1 MKQLSIILF
10 SLLISVG
17 LFAQVSQVEINNSQ
31 IPSVYHNIKTNEAG
45 FIVFVSPETGL
56 ESLLFETPD
65 FVKLGDLRTTIT
77 GTKKGLK
84 IDLKNDKIN
93 GIVYFGLY
101 ADTDVKFPQPVFFK
115 TTSKLK
121 KGVAKIDI
129 AQLAGKYDIAN
140 WEEKGVAKLGYRITD
155 DKGQIIYDGKIYA
168 YGTGPF
174 EPGLSVVEGPF
185 INLLG
190 SNEVTISFTTNMPSS
205 PFVEVNGRKYEAKQ
219 IMANMKGDIN
229 HEILINHLTPDTDY
243 EYTVVFD
250 KVRETYSF
258 KTAPANGSRQAFT
271 FAYASDSREGKGGGE
286 RNIHGTNA
294 YIMKKMAALAVFE
307 KSTFMQ
313 FTGDMINGYS
323 TNTNDQILQY
333 ANWRRAIEPFWH
345 YIPFIVGPGNHE
357 SLVSA
362 FNDGTKYGK
371 AVDKFPFATNSG
383 ERIFAN
389 AFVNPKNG
397 PKSEDGAT
405 YDPDKN
411 NTDFPPYE
419 ETVYHYVYDNVAMIV
434 LNSDYLYTPD
444 HNIIPII
451 GGNVHG
457 YIMDNQLEWLK
468 KIIKMFDKDENIDHV
483 FVTIHTPAFPNGGH
497 AGDDMWY
504 DGNDSIR
511 PYINGQPVDKGI
523 IERRDEFLNIII
535 NKSDKVLALLCGDEH
550 NYSRMRIDNN
560 ISMYPENYKG
570 KKLKFKRSF
579 WQMTNGSAGA
589 PYYGQQELPWSSSV
603 EIFSTQ
609 YALMLFDIDGKTVN
623 LRVINPDT
631 FDVIEEVLL
640 TSEIK

>member
-1 MKQLSIILF
+1 MTS
-10 SLLISVG
+10 
-17 LFAQVSQVEINNSQ
+17 SQ
-31 IPSVYHNIKTNEAG
+31 IPSVYHNIKINEAG
-45 FIVFVSPETGL
+45 FMVFVSPLTGE
-56 ESLLFETPD
+56 ESLLFEFPD
-65 FVKLGDLRTTIT
+65 YVKLGDLRSNIS
-77 GTKKGLK
+77 GTKTGLQ
-84 IDLKNDKIN
+84 IDLNNDKIN
-93 GIVYFGLY
+93 GTVYFGLY
-101 ADTDVKFPQPVFFK
+101 ADNDVRFPQPVFFK
-115 TTSKLK
+115 KTAALV
-121 KGVAKIDI
+121 KGVANIDI
-129 AQLAGKYDIAN
+129 KQLAGKYDIAN

-155 DKGQIIYDGKIYA
+155 STGKIIYDGKIYA

-174 EPGLSVVEGPF
+174 EPGLSIVEGPF
-185 INLLG
+185 INLMG
-190 SNEVTISFTTNMPSS
+190 SNEVTISFATNIPSNTY
-205 PFVEVNGRKYEAKQ
+205 VEVNGRKYEAKQ
-219 IMANMKGDIN
+219 IMGNMKGDIN
-229 HEILINHLTPDTDY
+229 HEILIHHLTPDTEY

-250 KVRETYSF
+250 KVKETYSF
-258 KTAPANGSRQAFT
+258 KTAPVTGSRQAFT

-294 YIMKKMAALAVFE
+294 YIMKKMAAFAVAQN
-307 KSTFMQ
+307 SAFMQ

-323 TNTNDQILQY
+323 TNTNDQVLQY

-362 FNDGTKYGK
+362 FNDGSKYGK
-371 AVDKFPFATNSG
+371 SVDKFPFNTSSA
-383 ERIFAN
+383 ERVFAN
-389 AFVNPKNG
+389 SFVNPKNG

-411 NTDFPPYE
+411 NIDFPPYE
-419 ETVYHYVYDNVAMIV
+419 ETVYHYVYDNIAMIV
-434 LNSDYLYTPD
+434 LNSNYLYTPEHD
-444 HNIIPII
+444 IIPLI

-457 YIMDNQLEWLK
+457 YIMDNQIEWLK
-468 KIIKMFDKDENIDHV
+468 KTIKMFDKDKNIDHV

-511 PYINGQPVDKGI
+511 PYINGQPVEKGI
-523 IERRDEFLNIII
+523 LERRDEFLNIIV

-560 ISMYPENYKG
+560 ISMYPEDHKG
-570 KKLKFKRSF
+570 KKLKFKRTF

-589 PYYGQQELPWSSSV
+589 PYYGQQVLPWSSSV
-603 EIFSTQ
+603 EMFSTQ
-609 YALMLFDIDGKTVN
+609 YALMLFDVDGKKVS

-640 TSEIK
+640 TENKK